1 MLKKLYKKSCQ
12 FSPFSPTTNINIENQ
27 QKKMK
32 FYKSC
37 ILLLSLILGL
47 ASANVIPDVKPAL
60 KGVTILVRRIF
71 CYDFKKL

>member
-1 MLKKLYKKSCQ
+1 
-12 FSPFSPTTNINIENQ
+12 
-27 QKKMK
+27 MK